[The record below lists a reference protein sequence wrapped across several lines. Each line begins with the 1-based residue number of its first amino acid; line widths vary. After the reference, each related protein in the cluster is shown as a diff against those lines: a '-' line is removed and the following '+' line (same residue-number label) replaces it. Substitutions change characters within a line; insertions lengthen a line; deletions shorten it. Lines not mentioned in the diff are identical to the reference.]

1 MKNFMM
7 TARSTSKQSMGARKL
22 LTLAAASLLLA
33 ACASSPRAPEG
44 SAEVRSKLTS
54 LRTNSELASRAP
66 IEIQA
71 AEVAVTAAER
81 PQESNT
87 QARHLVLIA
96 DQKVE
101 IAQSWAQSRLL
112 EDQREDLS
120 TRTEAMRL
128 DARTREADRA
138 RNDAANSRNQAQAAR
153 SDANSARNATDVA
166 RDQAAMAR
174 NDANAS
180 RRAADTAQDQ
190 TAVARSDANSA
201 RNAADV
207 ARDQAATARND
218 ASAARS
224 ATSIALNQAD
234 RARQDTDAAR
244 AENEELQRQINDLNA
259 QTTDRGLVVTLGDV
273 LFETDKSDLRA
284 GSLDHLD
291 KLAVFLNRYEDRT
304 VVIEGHTD
312 STGDATYN
320 LNLSE
325 RRADSVRSYL
335 ANHGVDSSRLEASGK
350 GEGSPITGNNSAI
363 DRQQN
368 RRVEVIIANPA
379 P

>member
-1 MKNFMM
+1 MKKFMM
-7 TARSTSKQSMGARKL
+7 TARNASKQSTGARKL
-22 LTLAAASLLLA
+22 FTLAAASLLLA
-33 ACASSPRAPEG
+33 ACASAPQAPEG

-71 AEVAVTAAER
+71 AEVAVKAAER

-120 TRTEAMRL
+120 SRTEAMRL

-138 RNDAANSRNQAQAAR
+138 RSDAANSRNQAQAAR

-190 TAVARSDANSA
+190 TAAARSDANSA
-201 RNAADV
+201 RTAADV

-244 AENEELQRQINDLNA
+244 AENEELQREINDLNA
-259 QTTDRGLVVTLGDV
+259 QMTERGLVVTLGDV
-273 LFETDKSDLRA
+273 LFETDKSDLRS
-284 GSLDHLD
+284 GSLEHLD
-291 KLAVFLNRYEDRT
+291 KLAAFLNRYEDRT
-304 VVIEGHTD
+304 VSIEGHTD
-312 STGDATYN
+312 STGDESYN

-335 ANHGVDSSRLEASGK
+335 TNHGVDRSRLEASGK
-350 GEGSPITGNNSAI
+350 GESSPITGNNTAI

-368 RRVEVIIANPA
+368 RRVEVIIATPA
-379 P
+379 R

>member
-1 MKNFMM
+1 MNKFMM
-7 TARSTSKQSMGARKL
+7 TMHIASSKSLGARKL
-22 LTLAAASLLLA
+22 ITLAAASLLLA
-33 ACASSPRAPEG
+33 ACASAPQAPEG

-71 AEVAVTAAER
+71 AEVAVKAAER

-101 IAQSWAQSRLL
+101 IAHAWAQSRLL

-120 TRTEAMRL
+120 SRTEAMRL

-138 RNDAANSRNQAQAAR
+138 RNDATNSRNQAQAAR
-153 SDANSARNATDVA
+153 SDANAARNATDVA

-180 RRAADTAQDQ
+180 RRAADTAQGQ
-190 TAVARSDANSA
+190 TA
-201 RNAADV
+201 V

-224 ATSIALNQAD
+224 ATSVAQNQAD

-259 QTTDRGLVVTLGDV
+259 QMTDRGLVVTLGDV
-273 LFETDKSDLRA
+273 LFETDKSDLRS
-284 GSLDHLD
+284 GSLEHLD
-291 KLAVFLNRYEDRT
+291 KLAAFLNRYEDRT
-304 VVIEGHTD
+304 VSIEGHTD
-312 STGDATYN
+312 STGDESYN

-325 RRADSVRSYL
+325 RRAESVRSYL
-335 ANHGVDSSRLEASGK
+335 TNHGVDRSRLEASGK
-350 GEGSPITGNNSAI
+350 GEGSPITGNNTAI

-368 RRVEVIIANPA
+368 RRVEVIIATPA
-379 P
+379 R